1 VRGTR
6 AALIALVLGAGLAVP
21 ALVVADDPATT
32 TTETQ
37 TTTAPTVGGAPADT
51 APATDTVQTEPP
63 SAAKSTKHG
72 LAGAAQAAPR
82 KQSPTAS
89 ASAGAEY
96 PVDMTQQLNFDPKT
110 LTVKVGDKVTWRNT
124 STSDLDH
131 TATANDGSFD
141 SGTVHRNK
149 NFSHTF
155 GKAGTFKY
163 FCTFHGSRSG
173 NGMAGTIKVEASGG
187 SSGSGGTPSSGGTS
201 GSGGSNGST
210 GSTSGSGTPA
220 SSATTGS
227 SGSLPSTGADL
238 LVLAL
243 LGGDLLLAGLVLR
256 EALAARRDYS

>member
-6 AALIALVLGAGLAVP
+6 AALIALVLGAALAVP
-21 ALVVADDPATT
+21 ALVAAADPATT

-37 TTTAPTVGGAPADT
+37 TTTGPTVGAAPADT

-63 SAAKSTKHG
+63 SAAKPPRYG
-72 LAGAAQAAPR
+72 PAAAAQPAPR

-89 ASAGAEY
+89 AAAGADY
-96 PVDMTQQLNFDPKT
+96 PVSMENFKFSPKT
-110 LTVKVGDKVTWRNT
+110 LTIKVGDKVTWSNT
-124 STSDLDH
+124 TN
-131 TATANDGSFD
+131 TAHNVTIGGAGFNQNANNNGDF
-141 SGTVHRNK
+141 V
-149 NFSHTF
+149 SHTF
-155 GKAGTFKY
+155 DQAGTFAYYCK
-163 FCTFHGSRSG
+163 FHRASG
-173 NGMAGTIKVEASGG
+173 MKGTIKVEASGG
-187 SSGSGGTPSSGGTS
+187 SSGSGGTPSSGDTS

-220 SSATTGS
+220 SAATTGS